1 MTNALLLLQEIS
13 LCLEKLYVEL
23 SQKKER
29 GKKRC
34 LCEHAL
40 CLSGGEMKK
49 PHFSKCCFTFK
60 SKAFANAAQQL
71 MYVDDAS

>member
-29 GKKRC
+29 GEKKVS
-34 LCEHAL
+34 EHAL
-40 CLSGGEMKK
+40 CLSGGAMKE

-60 SKAFANAAQQL
+60 SKAFANVAHML
-71 MYVDDAS
+71 NS